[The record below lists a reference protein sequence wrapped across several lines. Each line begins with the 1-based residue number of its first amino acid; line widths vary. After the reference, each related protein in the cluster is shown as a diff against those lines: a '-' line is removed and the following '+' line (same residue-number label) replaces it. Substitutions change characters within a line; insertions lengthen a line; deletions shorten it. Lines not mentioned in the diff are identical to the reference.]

1 MSTNITRR
9 APDPTDHDASTYSFS
24 RIERAWPRTTRP
36 IAAQEK
42 NAITSME
49 MVRLDPNTET
59 RAMASCRYGNDSTI
73 SMKRDSTRSA
83 GPPR

>member
-9 APDPTDHDASTYSFS
+9 APDPIDHDASTYSFS
-24 RIERAWPRTTRP
+24 RIDRAWPRTTRP

-49 MVRLDPNTET
+49 MVRLDPNTDT
-59 RAMASCRYGNDSTI
+59 RAMASSRYGNDSTM
-73 SMKRDSTRSA
+73 SMKRASTTSTT
-83 GPPR
+83 PPR